1 VILGRAWKH
10 RSTAADR
17 LMTVGN
23 ALSWLENYKSLIHL
37 TNDMTETIA
46 KQTGAAFKLRK
57 GEKLKVIDPQGEQV
71 SDMVL
76 FNADDKREKLS
87 SGKTLDFEETIL
99 ITKGHHLW
107 SNRSRQLMEILEDTN
122 GRNDFLLA
130 PCSPETF
137 QIMYQNPEYHPSCFE
152 NLYTNLAQFGI
163 EPDDIPTAFNIFM
176 NVQFA
181 QDGKLSVDPPTS
193 KAGDYM
199 LLEAKMDLIVGLTAC
214 SAEQSNNY
222 SFKPIQYEIIPADA

>member
-1 VILGRAWKH
+1 
-10 RSTAADR
+10 
-17 LMTVGN
+17 MTTRI
-23 ALSWLENYKSLIHL
+23 E
-37 TNDMTETIA
+37 
-46 KQTGAAFKLRK
+46 KQTGAAFQLKA
-57 GEKLKVIDPQGEQV
+57 GEKLKVIDPLGEQV

-76 FNADDKREKLS
+76 FSADDKREKIS
-87 SGKTLDFEETIL
+87 SGKTLDFENTIL

-107 SNRSRQLMEILEDTN
+107 SNRGRQMMEILEDTN

-137 QIMYQNPEYHPSCFE
+137 QILYNNPDYHPSCFE

-181 QDGKLSVDPPTS
+181 ADGELSVDPPLS
-193 KAGDYM
+193 KAGDY
-199 LLEAKMDLIVGLTAC
+199 LLFEAKMDLIVGLTAC

-222 SFKPIQYEIIPADA
+222 SFKPIEYEIVGQF

>member
-1 VILGRAWKH
+1 MAI
-10 RSTAADR
+10 
-17 LMTVGN
+17 
-23 ALSWLENYKSLIHL
+23 
-37 TNDMTETIA
+37 TIE
-46 KQTGAAFKLRK
+46 KQSGTAFKLNR
-57 GEKLKVIDPQGEQV
+57 GDQLKVIDPLGEQV
-71 SDMVL
+71 SDLVL
-76 FNADDKREKLS
+76 FNTMDKREKIS
-87 SGKTLDFEETIL
+87 SGKTLDFENTIL

-107 SNRSRQLMEILEDTN
+107 SNRSHKMMEILEDTN

-137 QIMYQNPEYHPSCFE
+137 QIIYNNQEYHPSCFE
-152 NLYTNLAQFGI
+152 NLHTNLAEFGI

-181 QDGKLSVDPPTS
+181 KDGQLSVDPPQS

-199 LLEAKMDLIVGLTAC
+199 LFEAKMDLIVGLTAC

-222 SFKPIQYEIIPADA
+222 SFKPIQYEVHKYNMRLSS